1 MTSMRDYQVFLSDKR
16 QQIIVLYL
24 FISLMITNEN
34 KILFARFALDKTLTG
49 MIKTLTNVT

>member
-1 MTSMRDYQVFLSDKR
+1 MRDNQVFLGDKR

-34 KILFARFALDKTLTG
+34 KILFARFALDKTFTG